1 MSGISMLSRGAVL
14 ALALLTPFA
23 FSGPATAQ
31 SRDILIGQSVVL
43 SGPMAANGILY
54 NKGISLYLDAVN
66 ARGGVHDRPVRL
78 LVADDG
84 YNPDKAKENTQRFI
98 DRDKVVALFGYTG
111 TGVALAV
118 APLAEQAG
126 IPLVAPYTGATQMHE
141 KVIKHLFLL
150 RANYADE
157 MHKMVEHL
165 TTLGTRN
172 IAVAYQDD
180 GFGRSGLK
188 SAEAALAAF
197 DLKPAAV
204 GVITASTYEAV
215 QAAATVSAADPA
227 AIILASA
234 GKASVN
240 FIRAYRATG
249 KNAQFLGLSVVSSN
263 QLLDELG
270 AAADGVIITQ
280 VVPSPRSR
288 TLQIVRDFQRAAADA
303 KDVEIN
309 HTTFEGYIAAHV
321 LVEALQ
327 RAGPELTSAR
337 IVAALESMSNVNL
350 GGFAVNFSPSQHA
363 GSSYVDISM
372 VRASGEFVQ

>member
-1 MSGISMLSRGAVL
+1 MSGISMLCRGTIL
-14 ALALLTPFA
+14 ALALLTPLA
-23 FSGPATAQ
+23 LPGTAAAET
-31 SRDILIGQSVVL
+31 RDILIGQSVVL
-43 SGPMAANGILY
+43 SGPMAANGVLY
-54 NKGISLYLDAVN
+54 NKGIALYLDAVN
-66 ARGGVHDRPVRL
+66 ARGGVHGRPVRL

-98 DRDKVVALFGYTG
+98 DKDKVVALFGYTG
-111 TGVALAV
+111 TGVTLAT

-126 IPLVAPYTGATQMHE
+126 VPLLAPMTGASQVHE
-141 KVIKHLFLL
+141 KTIKHLFVL
-150 RANYADE
+150 RANYVDE
-157 MHKMVEHL
+157 MRKMVEHL

-172 IAVAYQDD
+172 IAIAYQDD

-188 SAEAALAAF
+188 SAEAVLAAF

-204 GVITASTYEAV
+204 GVITAGTYEAV

-249 KNAQFLGLSVVSSN
+249 KSAQFLGLSVVSST
-263 QLLDELG
+263 QLLEELG
-270 AAADGVIITQ
+270 PAADGVIITQ
-280 VVPSPRSR
+280 IVPSPRSR
-288 TLQIVRDFQRAAADA
+288 TLQIVRDFQRSAAAA
-303 KDVEIN
+303 KDVEVN

-327 RAGPELTSAR
+327 RAGPELTPTR
-337 IVAALESMSNVNL
+337 IVAALEGMSNVNL
-350 GGFAVNFSPSQHA
+350 GGFVVNFSPSQHA